1 MLYAI
6 TDIETT
12 GGSPKNTKITEIAI
26 YKHNGQ
32 EILDEYVSLVNPEIP
47 IPSFITQL
55 TGIHDDMVQRSPK
68 FYEIAKDI
76 IQFLEDC
83 VFVAHNVGFDYGVLR
98 GEFKSLGFDFR
109 KPHLCTVR
117 ASRIVIPGYNSY
129 SLGKL
134 TDDLGIKL
142 NGRHRA
148 SGDALA
154 TCELFKIIYNKDQ
167 NNLSTFIQKDI
178 NPEILHP
185 NLDLSSLDEIPNKTG
200 IYKFYNENNQL
211 IYIGKSKHILTRV
224 KQHLKNTKTKKG
236 LEMRKEIVRI
246 DFEVTGSELV
256 SLLYESAL
264 IKNNQPKYNKAL
276 KRNKFSHGL
285 FTYTDNSGYI
295 NLYVDSLTK
304 NQGIPITT
312 FTSSKDAK
320 SYLENISVTHLLCQK
335 LLGIYPSQSSCFNYH
350 TKQCFG
356 ACIKKE
362 PTLTYNA
369 RVESFIK
376 KMTFEEESFFIIENG
391 RQKGER
397 CLILIE
403 KGVYFG
409 YGYIPEHALQHP
421 TESWK
426 EVIEVQVDDRDARTI
441 IRYYLRA
448 NKNINIKPFA
458 NL

>member
-1 MLYAI
+1 MIYAI
-6 TDIETT
+6 TDLETT

-26 YKHNGQ
+26 YKHNGS
-32 EILDEYVSLVNPEIP
+32 EIIDEYVTLVNPEIP
-47 IPSFITQL
+47 IPAFITQL
-55 TGIHDDMVQRSPK
+55 TGIHDDMVARAPK
-68 FYEIAKDI
+68 FYEIAKEI
-76 IQFLEDC
+76 IEFIEDC

-117 ASRIVIPGYNSY
+117 ASRVVIPGHASY

-134 TDDLGIKL
+134 SKELGIDL

-154 TCELFKIIYNKDQ
+154 TCELFKIIYEKD
-167 NNLSTFIQKDI
+167 NNQLNTFIQTEI
-178 NPEILHP
+178 NPTLLHP
-185 NLDLSSLDEIPNKTG
+185 NLDFNILDEIPNKTG
-200 IYKFYNENNQL
+200 VYKFYNDSNQL

-236 LEMRKEIVRI
+236 VEMRSEIARI
-246 DFEVTGSELV
+246 DYEVTGSELV

-264 IKNNQPKYNKAL
+264 IKNHQPKYNKAL

-285 FTYTDNSGYI
+285 FSYTDNSGYK
-295 NLYVDSLTK
+295 NLFIDSLSK
-304 NQGIPITT
+304 NKEIPITT

-320 SYLENISVTHLLCQK
+320 NYLENVSLTHLLCQK
-335 LLGIYPSQSSCFNYH
+335 LLGIYPTQSSCFNYH

-362 PTLTYNA
+362 PTISYNA
-369 RVESFIK
+369 RVEQFMK
-376 KMTFEEESFFIIENG
+376 KLTFEEDSFYIIEKG
-391 RQKGER
+391 RHVKEL

-403 KGVYFG
+403 NGIYMG
-409 YGYIPEHALQHP
+409 YGYVSDFALRQP
-421 TESWK
+421 TSSWK
-426 EVIEVQVDDRDARTI
+426 NAIEIQVDDRDARTI
-441 IRYYLRA
+441 IRYYMRS
-448 NKNINIKPFA
+448 NKNLKIKS
-458 NL
+458 LLES

>member
-1 MLYAI
+1 MIYAI
-6 TDIETT
+6 TDLETT

-26 YKHNGQ
+26 YKHDGN
-32 EILDEYVSLVNPEIP
+32 EIIDEYLTLVNPEIP

-55 TGIHDDMVQRSPK
+55 TGIHDDMVTRAPK

-76 IQFLEDC
+76 IEFIEDC

-117 ASRIVIPGYNSY
+117 ASRIILPGHASY

-134 TDDLGIKL
+134 SKDLNIDL

-154 TCELFKIIYNKDQ
+154 TCELFKLIYQKDVNQ
-167 NNLSTFIQKDI
+167 LTTFIQTDI
-178 NPEILHP
+178 NPAILHP
-185 NLDLSSLDEIPNKTG
+185 NLDLHILDEIPNKTG
-200 IYKFYNENNQL
+200 IYKFYNDTNQL

-236 LEMRKEIVRI
+236 LEMRSEIARI
-246 DFEVTGSELV
+246 DYEVTGSELV

-285 FTYTDNSGYI
+285 FSYTDNSGYL
-295 NLYVDSLTK
+295 NLYIDSLTK
-304 NQGIPITT
+304 NKDIPITT

-320 SYLENISVTHLLCQK
+320 NYLENISVSHLLCQK
-335 LLGIYPSQSSCFNYH
+335 LLGIYPTQSSCFNYH

-362 PTLTYNA
+362 PVVSYNA
-369 RVESFIK
+369 RVESFIQ
-376 KMTFEEESFFIIENG
+376 KMTFEEESFYIIENG
-391 RQKGER
+391 RHKREL

-403 KGVYFG
+403 KGIYTG
-409 YGYIPEHALQHP
+409 YGYVSDFAMRQPV
-421 TESWK
+421 ESWK
-426 EVIEVQVDDRDARTI
+426 EAIEVQVDDRDARTI
-441 IRYYLRA
+441 IRYYMRS
-448 NKNINIKPFA
+448 NKNLKIKT
-458 NL
+458 LLSL

>member
-1 MLYAI
+1 MIYAI
-6 TDIETT
+6 TDLETT

-26 YKHNGQ
+26 YKHDGN
-32 EILDEYVSLVNPEIP
+32 EIIDEYLTLVNPEIP
-47 IPSFITQL
+47 VPSFITQL
-55 TGIHDDMVQRSPK
+55 TGIHDDMVTRAPK

-76 IQFLEDC
+76 IEFIEDC

-117 ASRIVIPGYNSY
+117 ASRIILPGHASY

-134 TDDLGIKL
+134 SKDLNIDL

-154 TCELFKIIYNKDQ
+154 TCELFKLIYQKDVNQ
-167 NNLSTFIQKDI
+167 LTTFIQTDI
-178 NPEILHP
+178 NPAILHP
-185 NLDLSSLDEIPNKTG
+185 NLDLHILDEIPNKTG
-200 IYKFYNENNQL
+200 IYKFYNDTNQL

-236 LEMRKEIVRI
+236 LEMRSEIARI
-246 DFEVTGSELV
+246 DYEVTGSELV

-285 FTYTDNSGYI
+285 FSYTDNSGYL
-295 NLYVDSLTK
+295 NLYIDSLTK
-304 NQGIPITT
+304 NKDIPITT

-320 SYLENISVTHLLCQK
+320 NYLENISVSHLLCQK
-335 LLGIYPSQSSCFNYH
+335 LLGIYPTQSSCFNYH

-362 PTLTYNA
+362 PVVSYNA
-369 RVESFIK
+369 RVESFIQ
-376 KMTFEEESFFIIENG
+376 KMTFEEESFYIIENG
-391 RQKGER
+391 RHKREL

-403 KGVYFG
+403 KGIYTG
-409 YGYIPEHALQHP
+409 YGYVSDFAMRQPV
-421 TESWK
+421 ESWK
-426 EVIEVQVDDRDARTI
+426 EAIEVQVDDRDARTI
-441 IRYYLRA
+441 IRYYMRS
-448 NKNINIKPFA
+448 NKNLKIKT
-458 NL
+458 LLSL